1 MSVNAYIALGSNLGD
16 RAGLISSALRE
27 VARLPGTA
35 VVRVSG
41 LIETEAVGPPGSAG
55 PAQGPYLNAAVEVV
69 TSLNPAELIAGLL
82 AVERGLGRE
91 RVREVRW
98 GARFIDLDLLLYGGA
113 VIDAAGLTVPH
124 PRMHERRFVLQP
136 LSEIAPSIA
145 HPTRHTTVQELLL
158 LL

>member
-1 MSVNAYIALGSNLGD
+1 MSVTAYIAVGSNLGD
-16 RAGLISSALRE
+16 RAGLVSSALRE
-27 VARLPGTA
+27 VARLPWTS
-35 VVRVSG
+35 VVRVSA
-41 LIETEAVGPPGSAG
+41 LIETEAVGPPGTAG
-55 PAQGPYLNAAVEVV
+55 SVQGPYLNGAAEIL

-91 RVREVRW
+91 RVREGRW

-136 LSEIAPSIA
+136 LSEIAPGA
-145 HPTRHTTVQELLL
+145 VHPTFGGTVRDLLL
-158 LL
+158 SL